1 VTTTLENLGLMY
13 VIDADGTRRLKLPDE
28 AHERVLKFIAET
40 SAKSTA
46 DIAAAVQEGH
56 DSILAGINGLSDKQA
71 AWKPAPDEW
80 CALELMAHVVTV
92 KRIMPVLST
101 ALGKGEL
108 PPGFGPQFEEAKAQD
123 GVTAASFAT
132 IGEAREAAE
141 AAHRDMLSVIAGL
154 DDAATELKFR
164 HFVFGAMN
172 AREWACFY
180 RVHDADHG
188 PALFRLRERADFPR

>member
-1 VTTTLENLGLMY
+1 MTTTLENLGLTY
-13 VIDADGTRRLKLPDE
+13 KVDADGNRMLTLPDE
-28 AHERVLKFIAET
+28 AHARVMKFIAER

-46 DIAAAVQEGH
+46 EIAAAAQEGH
-56 DSILAGINGLSDKQA
+56 NSILAGIDGLSEEQA

-101 ALGKGEL
+101 ALGEGEL

-123 GVTAASFAT
+123 GVMAASFAT
-132 IGEAREAAE
+132 IGEAREAAQ
-141 AAHRDMLSVIAGL
+141 AAHRDMLAVIARL
-154 DDAATELKFR
+154 DDAATELT
-164 HFVFGAMN
+164 FVFGSMI
-172 AREWACFY
+172 ARVWACFY

-188 PALFRLRERADFPR
+188 PALLRLRRRADFPH

>member
-1 VTTTLENLGLMY
+1 MTTTLENLGLMY
-13 VIDADGTRRLKLPDE
+13 VTDAEGNRRLKLPDE
-28 AHERVLKFIAET
+28 AHARVLKFISET
-40 SAKSTA
+40 SLKSTA
-46 DIAAAVQEGH
+46 EIAAAAQEGH
-56 DSILAGINGLSDKQA
+56 DSILVGIDGLSDEQA

-80 CALELMAHVVTV
+80 CALQLMAHVVTV
-92 KRIMPVLST
+92 KRIMPVLSR
-101 ALGKGEL
+101 ALGKSEL

-123 GVTAASFAT
+123 GVTAASFTT

-141 AAHRDMLSVIAGL
+141 TAHRDMLSVIGGL
-154 DDAATELKFR
+154 DDAATELTFR

-172 AREWACFY
+172 SREWACFY